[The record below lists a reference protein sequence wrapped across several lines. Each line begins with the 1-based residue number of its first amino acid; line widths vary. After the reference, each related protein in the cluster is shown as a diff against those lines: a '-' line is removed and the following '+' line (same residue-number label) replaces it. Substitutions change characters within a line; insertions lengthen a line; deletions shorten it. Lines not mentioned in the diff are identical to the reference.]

1 MAEARD
7 PDFGARLTHRQ
18 RWAFSVDF
26 QQEGVPACVMDEA
39 APLGDQTG
47 PDAARG
53 LAASVADCL
62 SASLLFCLRKVDR
75 EPGGMETVMDGF
87 MTRNERGH
95 LRVGE
100 LAATVRL
107 QGLDAGDTRV
117 RRCVHLFEEH
127 CPVTGSVR
135 QAIPVQ
141 VTVTDAAGNPIG

>member
-1 MAEARD
+1 MAETGD
-7 PDFGARLTHRQ
+7 PHFGVRLTHRQ

-26 QQEGVPACVMDEA
+26 QQEGVPSCDMDEA

-47 PDAARG
+47 PDASRA
-53 LAASVADCL
+53 LAAAVADCL
-62 SASLLFCLRKVDR
+62 SASLLFCLRKADR
-75 EPGGMETVMDGF
+75 EPAGMETVMDGF

-100 LAATVRL
+100 LAATLRL
-107 QGLDAGDTRV
+107 QGLDGSDTRV
-117 RRCVHLFEEH
+117 RRCVDLFEEY

-141 VTVTDAAGNPIG
+141 VTVTDAEGNPIG

>member
-1 MAEARD
+1 VAETED
-7 PDFGARLTHRQ
+7 PDFGVRLTHHQ

-26 QQEGVPACVMDEA
+26 QQEGVPACVMDES

-62 SASLLFCLRKVDR
+62 SASLLFCLRKVER
-75 EPGGMETVMDGF
+75 EPADMETVMEGF

-100 LAATVRL
+100 LAATLRL
-107 QGLDAGDTRV
+107 QGLEGGDSRV
-117 RRCVHLFEEH
+117 RRCVHVFEEH

-135 QAIPVQ
+135 QAIPVH
-141 VTVTDAAGNPIG
+141 VTVTDAEGSPIG